1 MDTLAG
7 GTAVF
12 PRPGAWDTSSSGFLR
27 RIPVLDKTILT
38 GKRMAFETGTKVP
51 AFKSLG
57 QNSKGYLWS
66 VLQAKSAPSHQIYP
80 HLLPSSCI
88 VRTAVRFYADYGICL
103 LAKPVPSRVTSFW
116 LFSEVHFERAKIKP
130 RGLANVGGRKM

>member
-1 MDTLAG
+1 MLAG

-12 PRPGAWDTSSSGFLR
+12 PRPGAWDTSFSGYLS
-27 RIPVLDKTILT
+27 RILVIDKAILT
-38 GKRMAFETGTKVP
+38 GKRMAFETDTKVP

-66 VLQAKSAPSHQIYP
+66 VLQATSAPSHQIHP

-88 VRTAVRFYADYGICL
+88 VRTAVRFYTDYGICL
-103 LAKPVPSRVTSFW
+103 LARPVPSTVTCFW

-130 RGLANVGGRKM
+130 RGLANVGGQKM